1 LSNNQIKIK
10 KEDNKMLSVGGNVS
24 QLMQQVSQ
32 IQEDESLLSL
42 STEYNPNIS
51 QLIRTNKNVFIS
63 QVSPEHRSDTI

>member
-1 LSNNQIKIK
+1 
-10 KEDNKMLSVGGNVS
+10 MLSVGGNVS